1 MRPNIRVAET
11 YSLRYAQEV
20 AGSRMV
26 VQLKMAENHALLA
39 LPQDPDGED
48 GGSPVEVELDVRL
61 SALANAKALFAQ
73 KKELLAKLTRT
84 EQAKAQSLHAAQHR
98 MLRLQVLPLPL
109 LFLALLFVALAL
121 PCSIILAG
129 GCHAQAL
136 P

>member
-1 MRPNIRVAET
+1 MRKSETRPNIRVTEA

-26 VQLKMAENHALLA
+26 VQLKMEENHALLA

-73 KKELLAKLTRT
+73 KKELIAKLART

-98 MLRLQVLPLPL
+98 LLRLQVLPLPL
-109 LFLALLFVALAL
+109 LLHALLFVALVQ
-121 PCSIILAG
+121 PC
-129 GCHAQAL
+129 
-136 P
+136 

>member
-121 PCSIILAG
+121 P
-129 GCHAQAL
+129 
-136 P
+136 

>member
-1 MRPNIRVAET
+1 MHKSEPRPNIRVTET
-11 YSLRYAQEV
+11 YSLRSAQEV

-48 GGSPVEVELDVRL
+48 GERAVEVELDVRL
-61 SALANAKALFAQ
+61 SALANAKALFAE
-73 KKELLAKLTRT
+73 KKELVAKLART

-109 LFLALLFVALAL
+109 LLLALLFVALAL
-121 PCSIILAG
+121 PC
-129 GCHAQAL
+129 
-136 P
+136 

>member
-1 MRPNIRVAET
+1 MRKSETRPNIRVTET

-26 VQLKMAENHALLA
+26 VQLKMEENHALLA

-61 SALANAKALFAQ
+61 SAMANAKALFAQ
-73 KKELLAKLTRT
+73 KKELIAKLART

-98 MLRLQVLPLPL
+98 LLRLQVLLML
-109 LFLALLFVALAL
+109 LLLLALLFVALAL
-121 PCSIILAG
+121 PC
-129 GCHAQAL
+129 
-136 P
+136 

>member
-1 MRPNIRVAET
+1 
-11 YSLRYAQEV
+11 
-20 AGSRMV
+20 MV

-48 GGSPVEVELDVRL
+48 GERAVEVELDVRL
-61 SALANAKALFAQ
+61 SALANAKALFAE
-73 KKELLAKLTRT
+73 KKELVAKLART

-109 LFLALLFVALAL
+109 LLLA
-121 PCSIILAG
+121 PCAAMLNHSCQRMSCSSPASKVSRTRSTAVNI
-129 GCHAQAL
+129 

>member
-1 MRPNIRVAET
+1 MRKSETRPNIRVTET

-26 VQLKMAENHALLA
+26 VQLKMEENHALLA

-73 KKELLAKLTRT
+73 KKELIAKLART

-98 MLRLQVLPLPL
+98 LLRLQVLPLPL
-109 LFLALLFVALAL
+109 LLLALLFVALVQ
-121 PCSIILAG
+121 PC
-129 GCHAQAL
+129 
-136 P
+136 